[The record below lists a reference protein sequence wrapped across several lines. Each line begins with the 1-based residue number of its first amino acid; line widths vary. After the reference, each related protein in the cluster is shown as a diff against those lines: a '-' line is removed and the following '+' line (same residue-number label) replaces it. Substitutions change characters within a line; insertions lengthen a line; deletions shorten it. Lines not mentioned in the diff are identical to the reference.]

1 MVASKLACAGL
12 LLLPLAACAGSEA
25 APETAAQ
32 GAYASPDA
40 AGQAL
45 ASALR
50 QDSGDALARV
60 LGPEAHDLLESGDP
74 VQDRND
80 RARFLERYDEHH
92 ATEVN
97 ADGSATL
104 LVGRDDWPFPIP
116 LVQEAGG
123 WRFDDEGGV
132 EELINRRV
140 GANEL
145 STIEVCRAI
154 VDAQREYRQLD
165 PEGKGCYASTFF
177 SDAGR
182 RNGLY
187 WETAPGEPESP
198 MGERVAEAS
207 REGYKRNKS
216 GPAPYHGYH
225 YGLLLAQGPHAPGGA
240 RSYLSEGNLTGGFAV
255 IAWPAEYG
263 QSGVMTF
270 IAGSDGIVYERD
282 LGEQTSELAAALET
296 FDPDASWS
304 VCEEGE

>member
-1 MVASKLACAGL
+1 M
-12 LLLPLAACAGSEA
+12 
-25 APETAAQ
+25 
-32 GAYASPDA
+32 
-40 AGQAL
+40 
-45 ASALR
+45 
-50 QDSGDALARV
+50 

-92 ATEVN
+92 ATEAN

-104 LVGRDDWPFPIP
+104 LVGTDDWPFPIP

-177 SDAGR
+177 SDEGR

-187 WETAPGEPESP
+187 WQTAPGEPESP

-207 REGYKRNKS
+207 REGYVHSVGN
-216 GPAPYHGYH
+216 PAPYHGYR
-225 YGLLLAQGPHAPGGA
+225 YGLLLAQGPSAPGGA
-240 RSYLSEGNLTGGFAV
+240 RTYLVDGHLERGFAV
-255 IAWPAEYG
+255 VAWPAEYG

-270 IAGSDGIVYERD
+270 LVSSAGIVYERD
-282 LGEQTSELAAALET
+282 LGPETSTLAATMEI